1 MKPVDDIFR
10 HEPTALFVKTF
21 DDRVVVNAQNPWR
34 TDLEWGLLAVNQE
47 QGPDPLAPLVPLD
60 PGLSQ
65 GLGIFLRDTCFN
77 WKTGAV
83 RSFDK
88 TIITGTD
95 SPLPDSRYEGILR
108 LVLTPENEQSREF
121 LQYMADC
128 GNHDDI

>member
-10 HEPTALFVKTF
+10 NEPTELFVKTF

-34 TDLEWGLLAVNQE
+34 TDLDWGLLAVNPE
-47 QGPDPLAPLVPLD
+47 QGLDPLAPLVPLD
-60 PGLSQ
+60 PGLAH
-65 GLGIFLRDTCFN
+65 GLGIFFRNVSFN
-77 WKTGAV
+77 YRTGAV
-83 RSFDK
+83 RSFDT